1 VLSCAAP
8 CSTADRTD
16 LGRVSVVID
25 EIESPLDWLVR
36 RCGRDDR
43 PLIEVHQLQS
53 GANLLVLQLMPRIRW
68 RPLVVAAELIEP
80 IQ

>member
-1 VLSCAAP
+1 
-8 CSTADRTD
+8 
-16 LGRVSVVID
+16 
-25 EIESPLDWLVR
+25 
-36 RCGRDDR
+36 
-43 PLIEVHQLQS
+43 LIEVHQLQS